1 MFRFVFAA
9 VDWQFGAGTP
19 PNGAVANR
27 GRSGHP
33 RAMTHAPI
41 PTLAAYAGGLPAFEN
56 LTACFYAK
64 VVQDDL
70 LAPVFAHMGA
80 DHPKHVAAFLAQ
92 CAGLGPVYS
101 GDGSENAAMR
111 QMVGEHL
118 GRHLT
123 EPQRRRWV
131 ELLIDAA
138 DQVGLPSDPEFR
150 SAFMA
155 KIEWGSRV
163 AVMNSQLTEN
173 PVAPGDHLPRFGW
186 GSVRGPYEVVGSI
199 CNFEVDDEIVP

>member
-1 MFRFVFAA
+1 MI
-9 VDWQFGAGTP
+9 
-19 PNGAVANR
+19 
-27 GRSGHP
+27 GRMP
-33 RAMTHAPI
+33 DDRI
-41 PTLAAYAGGLPAFEN
+41 PSPAEYAGGLPAFQK

-64 VVQDDL
+64 VAHDAV
-70 LAPVFAHMGA
+70 LAPVFAHMGP
-80 DHPKHVAAFLAQ
+80 DHPAHVAAFLAQ
-92 CAGLGPVYS
+92 CSGLGPVYS
-101 GDGSENAAMR
+101 GEGSETAAMR

-123 EPQRRRWV
+123 EAQRRRWV
-131 ELLIDAA
+131 DLLIDSA
-138 DQVGLPSDPEFR
+138 DEVGLPSDPEFR

-173 PVAPGDHLPRFGW
+173 PVGPEDHLPRFGW

-199 CNFEVDDEIVP
+199 CSFPVDDKIVP